1 MFTAGCRLPSQLGN
15 TRQQTPG
22 LLGFRVVSCRN
33 VTWGG
38 LCWVNQPGALLNPRV
53 KAHES
58 WREPRGRAHSSCKH
72 CTRSKALLSGGETIS
87 LHRSA
92 LAFHAESFGGSPLR
106 HPGVPFPS
114 PNLTQLCHRC
124 CPGVARAVGRPQ
136 GTQSPAA
143 SLRGDARGG
152 SHTVLQAA
160 KETGKGLSSCAGPF
174 FDCALGLFS
183 PFACNLPARV

>member
-1 MFTAGCRLPSQLGN
+1 MFTAGCRPPSQLGN

-22 LLGFRVVSCRN
+22 LLGFCVVSCRN
-33 VTWGG
+33 VPWGG
-38 LCWVNQPGALLNPRV
+38 LCWVNQPGTLLNPRA
-53 KAHES
+53 KAHVS
-58 WREPRGRAHSSCKH
+58 WREPRGRLTARGQSSCKH
-72 CTRSKALLSGGETIS
+72 CTRSKALLSGAETIS

-92 LAFHAESFGGSPLR
+92 LALYAESFRGSPLR

-114 PNLTQLCHRC
+114 PNLTQLCRRC

-160 KETGKGLSSCAGPF
+160 KEAGQGLSSF
-174 FDCALGLFS
+174 FLDIF
-183 PFACNLPARV
+183 